1 MFKDRLPEKL
11 GMILWLVG
19 CIAFIGSAW
28 NADDPWAMIGAVF
41 FLLGVVLFLVPLFR
55 PKD

>member
-1 MFKDRLPEKL
+1 MFKDRFPEKL
-11 GMILWLVG
+11 GMILWFVG

-28 NADDPWAMIGAVF
+28 NAADPLAMTGAVL

-55 PKD
+55 SKE